1 MVAKDIFNDYQRA
14 LEEIGNLCTR
24 AGGEIEEQFTA
35 LEKRFSLKDS
45 AIEIAQMFDESHEG
59 IERIIEIVKAL
70 RSFSYPGSGK
80 HTQIS
85 AIEAMNTVIKL
96 TNNLHRYRNNVVF
109 EVPKEDVFFNGNS
122 GQIQQVLMN
131 FLTNAIYATPQGK
144 GITLKVERDEQ
155 NVILVIDDE
164 GEGMSKE
171 TLSKIFTPF
180 FTTKPPGEGTGLGMS
195 ISMTIVEQH
204 NGKIIIASEEGK
216 GTKVSVI
223 LPIA

>member
-1 MVAKDIFNDYQRA
+1 M
-14 LEEIGNLCTR
+14 
-24 AGGEIEEQFTA
+24 
-35 LEKRFSLKDS
+35 
-45 AIEIAQMFDESHEG
+45 
-59 IERIIEIVKAL
+59 
-70 RSFSYPGSGK
+70 
-80 HTQIS
+80 
-85 AIEAMNTVIKL
+85 
-96 TNNLHRYRNNVVF
+96 
-109 EVPKEDVFFNGNS
+109 
-122 GQIQQVLMN
+122 
-131 FLTNAIYATPQGK
+131 
-144 GITLKVERDEQ
+144 KVERDEQ